1 MKADVD
7 VIICTRNNREIISA
21 TLKALEGQTV
31 RPNACTVV
39 DGNSA
44 DGTRELIYSNF
55 PWVKIIR
62 KEEDSGPA
70 ASRNIGLKGCSGDY
84 VIFLDSDVVLMPD
97 WIEQQVAFLNS
108 SKSTALACGK
118 LLDSS
123 QPDLLDAA
131 YCAMNRYG
139 VVWNGGLGQPAD
151 SFRMP
156 KRCVSCTSSAMIAR
170 KEAMDRI
177 GEFDEV
183 MFACHED
190 SDLCWRANILG
201 YTVFFNPAAVGVHR
215 KHGTM
220 NACTMGDNIRSLLWR
235 NRLRSN
241 LVNYELSSLL
251 RYGSVFV
258 LFSILDAIAFSPRRP
273 KLWGL
278 AWNVT
283 HLRDTLRRR
292 RIVQLQ
298 RRLRDRD
305 LWFLFE
311 SGLRGPGRFYA

>member
-1 MKADVD
+1 MKAVVD
-7 VIICTRNNREIISA
+7 VVVCTRNNRDIISA
-21 TLKALEGQTV
+21 TLVALERQTL
-31 RPNACTVV
+31 RPNSCTVV
-39 DGNSA
+39 DGKSA
-44 DGTRELIYSNF
+44 DGTRELIRSNF
-55 PWVKIIR
+55 PWVKIIC
-62 KEEDSGPA
+62 KDEDSGPA
-70 ASRNIGLKGCSGDY
+70 ASRNIGFKRCSGDY

-97 WIEQQVAFLNS
+97 WIEQQVAFLNA

-123 QPDLLDAA
+123 QPSLLDAA

-151 SFRMP
+151 CFRTP

-170 KEAMDRI
+170 KEALDRI
-177 GEFDEV
+177 GGFDEV
-183 MFACHED
+183 MFAFHED
-190 SDLCWRANILG
+190 SDLGWRANILG
-201 YTVFFNPAAVGVHR
+201 YTVFSNPAAVGVHR
-215 KHGTM
+215 QHGTM
-220 NACTMGDNIRSLLWR
+220 NTTTMGDSIRYLLWR

-241 LVNYELSSLL
+241 LVNYEFSSLL
-251 RYGSVFV
+251 RYGSIFV

-273 KLWGL
+273 KLRGL
-278 AWNVT
+278 LWNLV
-283 HLRDTLRRR
+283 HLRNTLRRR

-311 SGLRGPGRFYA
+311 PGLRGRGWFYA